1 MFLNTKNLLL
11 KTGSQ
16 QFEGILITGGPGS
29 GKTTLINA
37 LNTNGFAV
45 HEEVARRVIKEQM
58 ALGTD
63 AVPWDNIHS
72 FSEIAKEVMLNEF
85 PEAKTGIHL
94 FDRGIPDLIGY
105 LRLAKKVV
113 PQDLYKALEDL
124 NYSERAFILPPWEN
138 IYGVDNERKES
149 FEESVKVYEAL
160 KSTYIDLGFTLI
172 EIGKGEIEKRM
183 EEVLISLKTD

>member
-1 MFLNTKNLLL
+1 MLLNTKNLLL
-11 KTGSQ
+11 ETGSQ

-37 LNTNGFAV
+37 LNTYNFTV
-45 HEEVARRVIKEQM
+45 HEEVARRVIKQQM

-72 FSEIAKEVMLNEF
+72 FSEIAKEVMLKEF
-85 PEAKTGIHL
+85 PVTETGIHL
-94 FDRGIPDLIGY
+94 FDRGVPDLIGY
-105 LRLAKKVV
+105 LRLAKQDV
-113 PQDLYKALEDL
+113 PQGLFKALEEL
-124 NYSERAFILPPWEN
+124 NYSERAFILPPWES

-160 KSTYIDLGFTLI
+160 KDTYVDLGFTLI
-172 EIGKGEIEKRM
+172 EIEKGEIEKRM